1 MTDRWRC
8 VAVITLSALRVLPGS
23 CKRTLLSMALNPHR
37 DNESAVTCMTT
48 SSPGTAED
56 GENCSETWHRDHTVD
71 GVKIIWCAG
80 WKRNNKLWIC
90 SPLIRS
96 DDDFTLFLCR
106 ARRLWWNTGSKCER
120 HNCSRETRESFT
132 LFLEFY
138 FYLSILSIFFLFKQI
153 WFNFFLFSVFEKE
166 TGGRCLPLWYWEV
179 VPDVLLL
186 RTNQSDL
193 KGLLWK
199 VKRVVFS
206 KHTLYIQYFRLS
218 HHQRAH
224 KENWKEHS
232 EGFGFD

>member
-71 GVKIIWCAG
+71 GVKIIWCFFAVLAVCDGTQGRNVKDTIAAG
-80 WKRNNKLWIC
+80 RPGRVLPC
-90 SPLIRS
+90 SWNSISIYLFYLYSFYSNRFDLI
-96 DDDFTLFLCR
+96 FFCFLFL
-106 ARRLWWNTGSKCER
+106 K
-120 HNCSRETRESFT
+120 
-132 LFLEFY
+132 
-138 FYLSILSIFFLFKQI
+138 K
-153 WFNFFLFSVFEKE
+153 KP
-166 TGGRCLPLWYWEV
+166 GGRCLPLWYWEV

-224 KENWKEHS
+224 KENWKEHL